1 MRGNP
6 RDSALKWLSHHGM
19 ARLSE
24 LKRAGAT
31 SVAVARLEREGTI
44 VRLAR
49 GLYQLPDTRL
59 DTHHSLAEATKLV
72 PRGVICLVSAVVFHD
87 LTDRIPA
94 QTWMAIGSKDW
105 RPTFSSPQV
114 HFVRFPA
121 RLLASGIETHSI
133 EGVAVRINSPAKTI
147 ADLFRYRRSVGLDV
161 AVGGLKE
168 ALRRRKATPAEIA
181 RYAVEG
187 RVWKIVQ
194 PYLEALTIDA

>member
-1 MRGNP
+1 
-6 RDSALKWLSHHGM
+6 M

-31 SVAVARLEREGTI
+31 SAAVSRLEREGAI

-49 GLYQLPDTRL
+49 GLYQLPDAPL
-59 DTHHSLAEATKLV
+59 DTHHTLAESAKLA
-72 PRGVICLVSAVVFHD
+72 PRAVICLGSALTFHD

-94 QTWMAIGSKDW
+94 QTWMAIGPKDW
-105 RPTFSSPQV
+105 RPTFSSPSV
-114 HFVRFPA
+114 RFVRFPP
-121 RLLASGIETHSI
+121 RLLTSGVETHAI
-133 EGVAVRINSPAKTI
+133 EGVAVRIYSPAKTI

-168 ALRRRKATPAEIA
+168 AHRRGRATQAEIA

-187 RVWKIVQ
+187 RVWKVVQ
-194 PYLEALTIDA
+194 PYVEALTINA